1 MGSHGHPAG
10 PLSTPPERMQL
21 PSAPR
26 REGLKQPMHLW
37 AGLFAG
43 LCQMSASVRQPRFQ
57 AKRVFFQA
65 HVQFLLLRRKAP
77 RTPCRVVPV
86 CEAVLFCT
94 PATEVGSRVS
104 QAAVRLLL

>member
-57 AKRVFFQA
+57 AKRVFFPSTRSVPSLKEEGAQDS
-65 HVQFLLLRRKAP
+65 VQGGA
-77 RTPCRVVPV
+77 CV
-86 CEAVLFCT
+86 
-94 PATEVGSRVS
+94 
-104 QAAVRLLL
+104 